1 MLGDIIQYV
10 SIAYRGVTVL
20 KPYALKG
27 NRYVQPSFD
36 QLGRSL
42 GDELHE
48 ALILW
53 RWCATEEPRLKA
65 LANEVL
71 ISFCNLSC
79 SAASAS
85 YYTIR

>member
-27 NRYVQPSFD
+27 KRYAQPSFD

-48 ALILW
+48 ALIL
-53 RWCATEEPRLKA
+53 
-65 LANEVL
+65 
-71 ISFCNLSC
+71 
-79 SAASAS
+79 
-85 YYTIR
+85 